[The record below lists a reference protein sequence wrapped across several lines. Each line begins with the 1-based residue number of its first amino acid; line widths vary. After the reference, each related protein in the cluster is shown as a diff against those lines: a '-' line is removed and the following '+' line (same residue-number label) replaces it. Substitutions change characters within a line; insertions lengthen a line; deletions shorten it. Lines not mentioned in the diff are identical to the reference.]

1 MIKVLI
7 FDDNADRRD
16 SLSLIVLTNP
26 DFELVGAC
34 PDCSNVLADV
44 ERFKP
49 DVVLMDIGM
58 PGISGIEAT
67 KMIRSKFPGVK
78 VLIQT
83 VFEDEDKIYQAIRN
97 GASGYLLKHSG
108 SDKIAEAIK
117 DVFEGGS
124 PMTPRIAVKVLEF
137 FRSVELMPE
146 SSDYGLS
153 KRELEV
159 LEHLVQGN
167 SYKMIAEALQISYNT
182 VNSHMKKIYEKL
194 HVNSVGEAVS
204 KAITERIVRS

>member
-1 MIKVLI
+1 
-7 FDDNADRRD
+7 
-16 SLSLIVLTNP
+16 
-26 DFELVGAC
+26 
-34 PDCSNVLADV
+34 
-44 ERFKP
+44 
-49 DVVLMDIGM
+49 
-58 PGISGIEAT
+58 
-67 KMIRSKFPGVK
+67 
-78 VLIQT
+78 
-83 VFEDEDKIYQAIRN
+83 
-97 GASGYLLKHSG
+97 
-108 SDKIAEAIK
+108 
-117 DVFEGGS
+117 
-124 PMTPRIAVKVLEF
+124 MTPRIAGKVLEF

>member
-83 VFEDEDKIYQAIRN
+83 VFEDEDKI
-97 GASGYLLKHSG
+97 
-108 SDKIAEAIK
+108 
-117 DVFEGGS
+117 
-124 PMTPRIAVKVLEF
+124 
-137 FRSVELMPE
+137 
-146 SSDYGLS
+146 
-153 KRELEV
+153 
-159 LEHLVQGN
+159 
-167 SYKMIAEALQISYNT
+167 
-182 VNSHMKKIYEKL
+182 
-194 HVNSVGEAVS
+194 
-204 KAITERIVRS
+204 

>member
-167 SYKMIAEALQISYNT
+167 SYKMIADALQISYNT